1 MNYYILEREFIEG
14 EASFHFDEDYI
25 DILDYSQIGVRFY
38 NSPPKIFVDEEYKER
53 AMSDILKALDLLPRK
68 NIANMLASNYIK
80 GVQFIP
86 VLVDN
91 DGVVYDDYYHMNV
104 FSSYPLLNEYASEAR
119 RYSNYYESYK
129 TVTRMVIDSKK
140 LAKSNI
146 VHDVFRVKEHCW
158 KIIVNEKVKLIL
170 SQLNVSGVRLTPV
183 EII

>member
-25 DILDYSQIGVRFY
+25 DILDYSQLGVRFY

-68 NIANMLASNYIK
+68 NIANMFASNYIT
-80 GVQFIP
+80 GVQFVPI
-86 VLVDN
+86 LVDN

-104 FSSYPLLNEYASEAR
+104 FASYPLLNEYASEAR

-129 TVTRMVIDSKK
+129 TVTRMVIDSNK
-140 LAKSNI
+140 LAKCNI

-158 KIIVNEKVKLIL
+158 KIIVNDKVKLIL
-170 SQLNVSGVRLTPV
+170 SQLNVSGVRLIPV
-183 EII
+183 EIV